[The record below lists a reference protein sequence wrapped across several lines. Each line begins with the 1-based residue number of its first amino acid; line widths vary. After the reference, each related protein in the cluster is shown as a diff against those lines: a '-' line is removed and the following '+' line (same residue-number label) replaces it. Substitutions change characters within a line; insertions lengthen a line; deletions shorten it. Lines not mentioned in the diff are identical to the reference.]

1 MRDIN
6 KKKVFIILIALIVI
20 LFFAYKAALAPMI
33 KSKQINAKIQQA
45 KEYIVQDEFEKSIDV
60 LEQAQNLDIKDEN
73 LLLKIIDISMSIDG
87 ESAYEFLA
95 RYVKAVGEDN
105 LSSHIKNLLN
115 SAKQSP
121 KEVELN
127 VSEGKYVS
135 PMEIKINSD
144 RINIGNSYY
153 YTTNGDIP
161 DKSCTKYIGNIYI
174 TKTTTLKLIGYNQ
187 DGKCTNVQTFKYSID
202 ESIFDELNDNIQ
214 NSKKLI
220 SETKVGNAI
229 GNISKEDRNKLQY
242 VLENAQKLIN
252 NKIIKY
258 NEANDINEELI
269 DAIKDFKDNIIRP
282 VDKDELKNYINK
294 GEDLYNNSSEGKKT
308 GQYKSGS
315 RSKLKISI
323 NDAKEIYDNESA
335 TQKEV
340 DNQVSKLENAINIFR
355 RSKIKQQSSV
365 EQKILGKYVVF
376 ANDENS
382 GLGIYKFTRSQI
394 IAGYMASEG
403 FNATILSRRESGNTI
418 YYSTSQG
425 DIYVKVINSDTIDFN
440 GEIYTLLNAYQLI
453 GVVYDRW
460 PDMANYEY
468 LSYFGVSQSD
478 INYFYS
484 HH

>member
-1 MRDIN
+1 MRNIN
-6 KKKVFIILIALIVI
+6 KKNVFVAVIAFIVI
-20 LFFAYKAALAPMI
+20 LGVAYKVALAPMM
-33 KSKQINAKIQQA
+33 KSKQIDEKIQQA
-45 KEYIVQDEFEKSIDV
+45 KEYIVQNEFEKSIDV
-60 LEQAQNLDIKDEN
+60 LEQAQQLDIKDEQ

-87 ESAYEFLA
+87 ESAYEFLE
-95 RYVKAVGEDN
+95 RYVDAVGENN
-105 LSSHIKNLLN
+105 LSSHIKNLLS
-115 SAKQSP
+115 SAKESP
-121 KEVELN
+121 KQVELN
-127 VSEGKYVS
+127 VLEGKYVS

-144 RINIGNSYY
+144 KINIGSSYY
-153 YTTNGDIP
+153 YTINGETP
-161 DKSCTKYIGNIYI
+161 DKSCTKYMGNIYI

-187 DGKCTNVQTFKYSID
+187 DGKCTDVQTFKYSID
-202 ESIFDELNDNIQ
+202 ESIFDELNDNIKS
-214 NSKKLI
+214 SKKLI

-229 GNISKEDRNKLQY
+229 GNISKENKNKLQY
-242 VLENAQKLIN
+242 VIENAQKLIN

-282 VDKDELKNYINK
+282 VDKEKLKKYINK
-294 GEDLYNNSSEGKKT
+294 AEDLYNNSSEGKKT

-315 RSKLKISI
+315 KSKLKSSI

-365 EQKILGKYVVF
+365 EQKILGKYIVF
-376 ANDENS
+376 ANDDS
-382 GLGIYKFTRSQI
+382 GLGITKFTRNRI
-394 IAGYMASEG
+394 ISGYMASEG
-403 FNATILSRRESGNTI
+403 ADATIFSRRESENTV

-425 DIYVKVINSDTIDFN
+425 EVTVRLIDNNTVDFN
-440 GEIYTLLNAYQLI
+440 GRIYNLINTNELI
-453 GVVYDRW
+453 GIVYNRDKG
-460 PDMANYEY
+460 MANYEY
-468 LSYFGVSQSD
+468 LSYFDVSESD